1 MNKIV
6 VSVVAFLLSIVLLI
20 VVLLSGGNDD
30 DDDTNDA
37 AGGTLKA
44 GSVPHGWAP
53 WVQKAG
59 AICPEI
65 PAPIIAAQIEAE
77 SQWNPRAVSPV
88 GAVGLSQFMPAT
100 WRGIGRDDDGNG
112 TASPY
117 DPGDAIMAQGRYDC
131 QLVSQ
136 LRGKVSGNLTELALA
151 AYNAGVGAVLN
162 AHGIPPYPETQA
174 YVPKIMAASAKYRQ
188 AGSGSNAPAT
198 GKAADVIAILRTKL
212 GTPYAYG
219 GGGINGPGPGQ
230 YGGTIGWDCSSFM
243 QWGFYH
249 GAGITLPRTSQEQA
263 TVGTSVSRADMKPGD
278 LVIFGAT
285 RHHVGIYIGNG
296 QMINEPSTGE
306 VAKVST
312 IVGNSYWEGEAPW
325 TIRRVLTS

>member
-1 MNKIV
+1 MKKILLI
-6 VSVVAFLLSIVLLI
+6 VVAFLLAIVLL
-20 VVLLSGGNDD
+20 VVVILSGGS
-30 DDDTNDA
+30 DDDTDTPSGA
-37 AGGTLKA
+37 LKA
-44 GSVPHGWAP
+44 GAIPHGWAP

-59 AICPEI
+59 SICPEI

-88 GAVGLSQFMPAT
+88 GAVGLSQFMPDT
-100 WRGIGRDDDGNG
+100 WRNIGRDDDGNG
-112 TASPY
+112 VASPY

-131 QLVSQ
+131 QLVDQ
-136 LRGKVSGNLTELALA
+136 LRGKVSGNLTSLALA
-151 AYNAGVGAVLN
+151 AYNAGVGAVLK

-174 YVPKIMAASAKYRQ
+174 YVPKILALAAKYRET
-188 AGSGSNAPAT
+188 NAPAS

-219 GGGINGPGPGQ
+219 GGGIDGPGPGQ

-263 TVGTSVSRADMKPGD
+263 TVGTEVARTDMQPGD

-312 IVGNSYWEGEAPW
+312 IVGNSYWEAEQPW
-325 TIRRVLTS
+325 TIRRVLTK